1 MQKITHFLS
10 RLFKYFAKLCLFFIL
25 TGAIFHGIGELQ
37 KEHYAPTD
45 TPNASFKV
53 AVQTDDGEYYIPKNW
68 QSFMDSHNPPYA
80 NPDKEC
86 TEDCLKKLDNGN
98 YLYINEG
105 ALQTTYSEYQI
116 KDNAVTAVSFQEY
129 NFGHFF
135 IGMVLAFLI
144 VSFFKYLYAIYQIR
158 KDKTAFITY
167 HKKLARQLLVFV
179 AIVVPVWGLMW
190 WIGQ

>member
-1 MQKITHFLS
+1 MNKLIHALLSLLKIVAVF
-10 RLFKYFAKLCLFFIL
+10 CLWCLLTFFITL
-25 TGAIFHGIGELQ
+25 GISRLQ
-37 KEHYAPTD
+37 KEYYAPTD
-45 TPNASFKV
+45 TPNANFKV

-105 ALQTTYSEYQI
+105 ALQTEYSEYQI

-129 NFGHFF
+129 NFGNFL
-135 IGMVLAFLI
+135 IGMVLAFL
-144 VSFFKYLYAIYQIR
+144 SLSYLYAIYQIR
-158 KDKTAFITY
+158 K
-167 HKKLARQLLVFV
+167 R
-179 AIVVPVWGLMW
+179 
-190 WIGQ
+190 